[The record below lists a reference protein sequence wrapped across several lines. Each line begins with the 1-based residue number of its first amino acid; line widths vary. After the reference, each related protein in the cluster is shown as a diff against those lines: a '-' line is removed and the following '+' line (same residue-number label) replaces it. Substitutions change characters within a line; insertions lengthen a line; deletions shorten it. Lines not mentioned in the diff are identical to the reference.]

1 MPRAKS
7 YTAQQAAIE
16 LRISDAYLRQILI
29 RENGLGNSIG
39 SKFGKQWIL
48 TRADLRAI
56 RKLRC
61 FGTRDGHK

>member
-1 MPRAKS
+1 MSRAKS

-16 LRISDAYLRQILI
+16 LSISDAYLRQILI

-48 TRADLRAI
+48 NRADVRAI
-56 RKLRC
+56 RKLKR
-61 FGTRDGHK
+61 FGTRAGNE